1 MKFRDSEMESRVM
14 GALGT
19 AFGPVQ
25 PSAAFRR
32 HLSSNLRLAARHKA
46 TGEPVI
52 VMPSLLSRPAI
63 MIGGCVG
70 LAATLVAVLLY
81 FWESHKRKSSS
92 TATGQAI
99 IS

>member
-1 MKFRDSEMESRVM
+1 MRMKFRDSEMESRVM

-32 HLSSNLRLAARHKA
+32 HLSSNLQLAARHKA

-52 VMPSLLSRPAI
+52 ETPALLIRPAI
-63 MIGGCVG
+63 MIGGCIG
-70 LAATLVAVLLY
+70 LVATLVAVLLY
-81 FWESHKRKSSS
+81 FWEDHKRKSPSS
-92 TATGQAI
+92 ATG
-99 IS
+99 